1 MQTKWKMVPVE
12 PTEKIRL
19 AIKDAICKN
28 AEQHELSDLQECG
41 LIYKDAISAA
51 PPCED
56 LETVRAAL
64 EALADSEFDWSD
76 DCGGQLSYDEW
87 VLHMAQQA
95 LAALGRIR
103 GEG

>member
-1 MQTKWKMVPVE
+1 MSDTKQQGAGMPMQTKWKMVPVE

-56 LETVRAAL
+56 LETVRKKLESVSICIDLETVHAAI
-64 EALADSEFDWSD
+64 
-76 DCGGQLSYDEW
+76 DE
-87 VLHMAQQA
+87 A